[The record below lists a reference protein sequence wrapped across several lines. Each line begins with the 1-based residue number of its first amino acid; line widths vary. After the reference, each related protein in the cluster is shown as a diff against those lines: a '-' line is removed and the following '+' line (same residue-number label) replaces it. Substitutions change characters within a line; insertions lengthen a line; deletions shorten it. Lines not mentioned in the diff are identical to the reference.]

1 MKNSEGITLLAL
13 IVTVIVLIILASIS
27 ISAITGNNSLINQAI
42 KSKED
47 TEIAEEK
54 ELLNKCVSYAKSN
67 KENKYG
73 VVKKEYL
80 EPQLEKYAQGRIIQ
94 ITEQDITVDENT
106 TEKIIKVTFE
116 KTHHTYNINQDGE
129 IELETSGENQGD

>member
-1 MKNSEGITLLAL
+1 MKNSKGIT
-13 IVTVIVLIILASIS
+13 IVSLVITIIVLIILASIS
-27 ISAITGNNSLINQAI
+27 IATISGDNSIINHAI